1 MKFIKKLF
9 QRGKKSFVNKQKT
22 VSNIEPKTQE
32 IPQLN
37 IAAGISK
44 EIIEISV
51 LPIEEILIQNLFY
64 QQTTV
69 TNALNGEIKKQEIRA
84 KLSDGNITTI
94 EAIEKGQVFQCP
106 SCKRWMARG
115 NKKKC
120 KVSGRLLCSECA
132 IQIGDDF
139 YSKKEAWKKRIR
151 EFWAAG
157 NEL

>member
-9 QRGKKSFVNKQKT
+9 QKKKQFPINKT
-22 VSNIEPKTQE
+22 ASNIEPKTQE
-32 IPQLN
+32 MPQLN

-51 LPIEEILIQNLFY
+51 LPIEEILSRNLFY
-64 QQTTV
+64 QQMTV
-69 TNALNGEIKKQEIRA
+69 TDAFSGEIKKQEIRA
-84 KLSDGNITTI
+84 KLNDGNITTI
-94 EAIEKGQVFQCP
+94 DAIEKGQVFQCP

-132 IQIGDDF
+132 VQIGDDF
-139 YSKKEAWKKRIR
+139 YSKKEAWKKKIR

-157 NEL
+157 NQL